1 MVSLERNGLL
11 ERLLRNCMFVFVL
24 IISLLF
30 PFFSSLIVVI
40 VFKYKLNKHTI
51 KISGLIITQSIIYH
65 STIDLDN
72 SYSDQFRFKLEFKS
86 TSNSLWINNPC
97 G

>member
-11 ERLLRNCMFVFVL
+11 ERLLRNCMFIFVL
-24 IISLLF
+24 IISLLV
-30 PFFSSLIVVI
+30 PFFPSLIVVI

-51 KISGLIITQSIIYH
+51 KMSGLIITQSIIYY

-72 SYSDQFRFKLEFKS
+72 SYLDQLKFKLEFRS
-86 TSNSLWINNPC
+86 AYQIAC

>member
-24 IISLLF
+24 IISLLV

-51 KISGLIITQSIIYH
+51 KMSGLIITQSIIYH

-72 SYSDQFRFKLEFKS
+72 SYSDQFKFKLEFKS
-86 TSNSLWINNPC
+86 TYQIAC